1 MNVIDIYP
9 RLREN
14 ATIISEKANQPYDG
28 YVVLENDIVLRL
40 CNDGTGYSDNGTQF
54 VCVSRG
60 VGEIDDEGCYDEYE
74 VLGWT
79 ETSNCM

>member
-14 ATIISEKANQPYDG
+14 AIIISENVKQPYDG

-40 CNDGTGYSDNGTQF
+40 CNDGTGHSDNGTQF

-60 VGEIDDEGCYDEYE
+60 VEEIDDEGCYDEYE